1 VHTPLE
7 QPLPNPGATLA
18 PLTGHAAH
26 VRHAGAVMVVRWGS
40 AVAGHY
46 GSVAGE
52 LAVCLK
58 RVGIAD
64 RSDLEKL
71 ELHGREA
78 WLEHALAKAL
88 GDRVPAVGQAIG
100 VAGTWCCRT
109 APERALVI
117 GAHPSV
123 ARWRRFA
130 REAVVAGSAIG
141 CRDLAADASAISLVG
156 PRAVDVLRGA
166 GLRDGIAVGGVA
178 AGTLAGSPLTL
189 LREDVHRF
197 LLVLHAGP
205 CDAAWEAL
213 FAAGRPLGLAY
224 VGCEAL
230 ERLAAVPRP
239 LALAG

>member
-1 VHTPLE
+1 
-7 QPLPNPGATLA
+7 
-18 PLTGHAAH
+18 
-26 VRHAGAVMVVRWGS
+26 MVVRWGC

-52 LAVCLK
+52 LAVCVK
-58 RVGIAD
+58 RVGIAE

-71 ELHGREA
+71 ELFGREA

-88 GDRVPAVGQAIG
+88 GDRVPPVGQAIR

-117 GAHPSV
+117 GSHPSV

-130 REAVVAGSAIG
+130 REAVVVGSAIG
-141 CRDLAADASAISLVG
+141 CTDLGTEAAAISLVG
-156 PRAVDVLRGA
+156 PHAADVLRGA
-166 GLRDGIAVGGVA
+166 GLPDGLAVGAVC
-178 AGTLAGSPLTL
+178 AGALDGSPATL
-189 LREDVHRF
+189 LREDAHRY
-197 LLVLHAGP
+197 LLVPGAGP
-205 CDAAWEAL
+205 SDAAWKAL
-213 FAAGRPLGLAY
+213 FEAGRPFGLSC

-239 LALAG
+239 FALAG